1 MHLGALDQEGAA
13 AVKRQGHAIATLI
26 LVAIV
31 ALPGCA
37 SNHVDKRSALIEEE
51 FRDADFDVMFAT
63 EFPVANKAEA
73 LQRAEA
79 AIQTGELDRALFF
92 YVKALTFTPDD
103 ASLLLRIGQMHEFRG
118 DAEMAV
124 RAYTVA
130 LKYDPELI
138 PALENRGLL
147 LLAND
152 ELIRAEED
160 LNRVVAIDATA
171 WRAYNGLGLI
181 ADSRGQHK
189 TAIPLYSAALQVEP
203 SAAAVLNNRGYSRML
218 AGMTLAAEADLRQAA
233 ELGYDKAS
241 LNLGTL
247 LADSGRY
254 DEAIEAF
261 SNELSKPDALSK
273 TAASAIEN
281 RDFAVA
287 RKMLQRAIE
296 ISPVYL
302 PSAEQSLARIETL
315 D

>member
-1 MHLGALDQEGAA
+1 L
-13 AVKRQGHAIATLI
+13 AV
-26 LVAIV
+26 V

-37 SNHVDKRSALIEEE
+37 TNQADQRAALMEEE

-63 EFPVANKAEA
+63 EFPVASKAEA

-79 AIQTGELDRALFF
+79 ALQTGELDRALFF

-130 LKYDPELI
+130 LSADPELI

-152 ELIRAEED
+152 ELVRAEED

-189 TAIPLYSAALQVEP
+189 DAIVLYSAALQVEP
-203 SAAAVLNNRGYSRML
+203 SAAAVLNNRGYSRTL

-233 ELGYDKAS
+233 ELGYDKAW
-241 LNLGTL
+241 LNLGAL
-247 LADSGRY
+247 LASDERY
-254 DEAIEAF
+254 DEAIEAY
-261 SNELSKPDALSK
+261 SNVLSRPDALSR

-281 RDFAVA
+281 RDYAVA
-287 RKMLQRAIE
+287 RKMLNRAIE

-302 PSAEQSLARIETL
+302 PSAEQSLAQIATL

>member
-1 MHLGALDQEGAA
+1 MHLGVLDQEGAA
-13 AVKRQGHAIATLI
+13 AVKRHGRAVTALV
-26 LVAIV
+26 LVAVV
-31 ALPGCA
+31 AMSGCA
-37 SNHVDKRSALIEEE
+37 ANQADKRSALIEEE

-63 EFPVANKAEA
+63 EFPVASKAEA
-73 LQRAEA
+73 LQRADA
-79 AIQTGELDRALFF
+79 AIQAGELDRALFF

-103 ASLLLRIGQMHEFRG
+103 ARLLLRIGQMHEFRG

-130 LKYDPELI
+130 LKYDPELT

-152 ELIRAEED
+152 EPIRAEED

-171 WRAYNGLGLI
+171 WRSYNGLGLI
-181 ADSRGQHK
+181 ADGRGQHK
-189 TAIPLYSAALQVEP
+189 NAIPLYSAALQVER
-203 SAAAVLNNRGYSRML
+203 SAAVLNNRGYSRML

-241 LNLGTL
+241 LNLGAL
-247 LADSGRY
+247 LASSGRY
-254 DEAIEAF
+254 DEAIEAL
-261 SNELSKPDALSK
+261 SNVLSRPDALSR
-273 TAASAIEN
+273 TAASAIDN